1 MLAYAPILP
10 YYYYAQNYTSKIQ
23 LCRDL
28 CECSKTLDECNVA
41 NVALAGCNVASVA
54 IVALA
59 GVALARCNVASV
71 AIVALAGSM
80 LQFILMNTKSSDS
93 SRLKILKTKQQRL
106 RGCMQIFHGPT

>member
-1 MLAYAPILP
+1 M
-10 YYYYAQNYTSKIQ
+10 
-23 LCRDL
+23 CRDL

-59 GVALARCNVASV
+59 GVALAGVALARCNVASV

-80 LQFILMNTKSSDS
+80 LQFILMNTKLSDS

>member
-1 MLAYAPILP
+1 MKGKATEQCL
-10 YYYYAQNYTSKIQ
+10 Q
-23 LCRDL
+23 LCRDM

-59 GVALARCNVASV
+59 GVALARV

-80 LQFILMNTKSSDS
+80 LQFILT
-93 SRLKILKTKQQRL
+93 L
-106 RGCMQIFHGPT
+106 